1 MTIKMPETV
10 IIDTY
15 TKLLA
20 LKNPITMFK
29 TYHTDSV
36 YLLLLSCVGK
46 HGTKSKELAISIM
59 KKFIEYVNDNK
70 KMYGFPITFYLPLYN
85 PELLTKIVEWSEC
98 TNIILLNN
106 NINHFTLLTNKI
118 DTIDYDLNKHR
129 ITYKIRRL
137 MQNEFVDKHK
147 LYILSII
154 IGIAGGI
161 FVTCVQLIATL
172 ID

>member
-1 MTIKMPETV
+1 
-10 IIDTY
+10 
-15 TKLLA
+15 
-20 LKNPITMFK
+20 
-29 TYHTDSV
+29 
-36 YLLLLSCVGK
+36 
-46 HGTKSKELAISIM
+46 
-59 KKFIEYVNDNK
+59 
-70 KMYGFPITFYLPLYN
+70 MYGFPITFYLPLYN